1 MWIMAQ
7 KVKIT
12 KTVRKRTKKNGKSK
26 GVAKRRTVRR
36 KK

>member
-1 MWIMAQ
+1 MAKQ
-7 KVKIT
+7 KIV

-26 GVAKRRTVRR
+26 GVAKRKTVRR